1 MKMHAIPLLVLTV
14 IQTYSMQPSEQKKGS
29 RIEVKGSRLEAA
41 AQILRTVTAFGSDN
55 SFEQELA
62 SKLEET
68 KKLKQFDRFQ
78 YDKQL
83 HEILEA
89 KVISASAA
97 KFQAAQALLESA
109 KDQVKICCDNIM
121 TFEQYKNPSEMKT
134 ALKALLEA
142 RELAIYA
149 VGKRLCAANPNKFD
163 VWCRWETDIDPALKV
178 INQDIA
184 EFIAKHNIT
193 EEMKTKEAHM
203 PLNAP

>member
-1 MKMHAIPLLVLTV
+1 
-14 IQTYSMQPSEQKKGS
+14 MQPSEQKKGS
-29 RIEVKGSRLEAA
+29 KIEEKKGSRTEAA
-41 AQILRTVTAFGSDN
+41 AQILRTITAFIGDN
-55 SFEQELA
+55 SVEPELEK
-62 SKLEET
+62 KLEDA

-83 HEILEA
+83 QEIIEV
-89 KVISASAA
+89 KVTSASAA
-97 KFQAAQALLESA
+97 KFQAAQALFESA
-109 KDQVKICCDNIM
+109 KDQVKICSDNII

-142 RELAIYA
+142 RELAIAA
-149 VGKRLCAANPNKFD
+149 VSKRICAANPNKFD
-163 VWCRWETDIDPALKV
+163 VWCRWETDTDPALKI

-203 PLNAP
+203 PLP